1 MISKMAEFED
11 EASCRAY
18 HLDLGKETFQL
29 KSKDL
34 MGYVMEQVKLW
45 AEKRQLIQQRED
57 KITEA
62 NLARENAERELA
74 REATQAALTGKI
86 PRRK

>member
-1 MISKMAEFED
+1 MAEFED

-34 MGYVMEQVKLW
+34 MGYVTEQVKQW
-45 AEKRQLIQQRED
+45 AEKRQLIQQRR
-57 KITEA
+57 I
-62 NLARENAERELA
+62 R
-74 REATQAALTGKI
+74 
-86 PRRK
+86 